1 MKKTLFGAAAAIA
14 IIAPLGV
21 AHAEGSGHIDLSYQA
36 GNLDYGSGSDYDI
49 DAWNFGGAMIMPMGG
64 WDLQIDANH
73 ENYTWDS
80 SPDYDY
86 AATNVTAHAVLR
98 NDQYAF
104 GGYAGFGG
112 IYSQTLYMV
121 GAEGQWY
128 MNNITLGGSV
138 SYGTTSDAYDES
150 AWDARVMGSYFLNP
164 NFELNATIA
173 YTSWDDYD
181 DTATGYGIGA
191 RYRFDGSRFSVSGNY
206 LRENWDYGT
215 SDADA
220 DVFKVGVSYA
230 FGSDSLQDENQHG
243 ASFDSA
249 SRFVDVWTRW
259 D

>member
-14 IIAPLGV
+14 IVAPFGV
-21 AHAEGSGHIDLSYQA
+21 AHAEGSGHIDLAYTSS
-36 GNLDYGSGSDYDI
+36 NLDYSGGGNSDI
-49 DAWNFGGAMIMPMGG
+49 DAWTFGGAMIVPMGG
-64 WDLQIDANH
+64 WDLQIDASH
-73 ENYTWDS
+73 ENYNWDNS
-80 SPDYDY
+80 DYDN
-86 AATNVTAHAVLR
+86 AATNVTAHAIMR
-98 NDQYAF
+98 NDQYAI

-121 GAEGQWY
+121 GAEGQMY
-128 MNNITLGGSV
+128 FGNMTLGGAV
-138 SYGTTSDAYDES
+138 SYGDTSDGYDYT
-150 AWDARVMGSYFLNP
+150 AWDARINGAYFVNP
-164 NFELNATIA
+164 NFELNATVSW
-173 YTSWDDYD
+173 TNWDDYD
-181 DTATGYGIGA
+181 DTATGYGVGA

-243 ASFDSA
+243 ASFDAA